1 MSQEANPDALP
12 GGPALEDEEKA
23 RADLYALLG
32 RLFYGPPDAALLRAI
47 VGGGAI
53 GGEEANAPLALA
65 WRDLGHACAAS
76 NEDAARVEYDS
87 LFIGTGKAE
96 ISLYLGAYSGR
107 GAADRLLLD
116 LKEFLAARGLARRES
131 AREPE
136 DHIAAVF
143 EVMRHLIAG
152 ERASVADQKA
162 FFNTY
167 VWSGATALCDAI
179 VDSPKTDLYEP
190 VARFARSFLELERT
204 AFDLG

>member
-1 MSQEANPDALP
+1 MSEDADAPP
-12 GGPALEDEEKA
+12 GAPALEDEEKA

-53 GGEEANAPLALA
+53 GGNEANAPLAIA
-65 WRDLGHACAAS
+65 WRELAQACAAT
-76 NEDAARVEYDS
+76 NEEAARVEYDS
-87 LFIGTGKAE
+87 VFVGTGKAE
-96 ISLYLGAYSGR
+96 ISLYLGAYAGR

-131 AREPE
+131 AKEPE
-136 DHIAAVF
+136 DHVAAVC
-143 EVMRHLIAG
+143 EVMRHLIVG
-152 ERASVADQKA
+152 ERASVADQKD

-167 VWSGATALCDAI
+167 LWSSATALCDAI
-179 VDSPKTDLYEP
+179 VASPQTGLYKP
-190 VARFARSFLELERT
+190 VARFARSFLELEHT

>member
-1 MSQEANPDALP
+1 MSQEADPGAPAGSSALD
-12 GGPALEDEEKA
+12 EEEKA

-32 RLFYGPPDAALLRAI
+32 RMFYGPPDAALLRAI
-47 VGGGAI
+47 VGGGDVGA
-53 GGEEANAPLALA
+53 EAANAPLALA
-65 WRDLGHACAAS
+65 WRDLGQACALS

-167 VWSGATALCDAI
+167 LWSGATALCDAI
-179 VDSPKTDLYEP
+179 VDSPKTDLYKA
-190 VARFARSFLELERT
+190 VARFAKSFLELEHT
-204 AFDLG
+204 AFEIG

>member
-1 MSQEANPDALP
+1 MNEGTDAAP
-12 GGPALEDEEKA
+12 GSPALENEEKA

-53 GGEEANAPLALA
+53 GGEEANAPLAIA
-65 WRDLGHACAAS
+65 WRELGHACAAS

-87 LFIGTGKAE
+87 VFVGTGKAE
-96 ISLYLGAYSGR
+96 ISLYLGAYAGR

-116 LKEFLAARGLARRES
+116 LKQYLAARGLAKRES
-131 AREPE
+131 AKEPE
-136 DHIAAVF
+136 HHVAAVF

-152 ERASVADQKA
+152 ERASVADQKD
-162 FFNTY
+162 FFNAY

-179 VDSPKTDLYEP
+179 VASPQTDLYKP
-190 VARFARSFLELERT
+190 VARFARSFLELEHT

>member
-1 MSQEANPDALP
+1 VNQGTDALP
-12 GGPALEDEEKA
+12 GSPALEDEEKA

-53 GGEEANAPLALA
+53 GGEAANAPLALA
-65 WRDLGHACAAS
+65 WRELGHACAAS
-76 NEDAARVEYDS
+76 SEEAARVEYDS
-87 LFIGTGKAE
+87 VFVGTGKAE
-96 ISLYLGAYSGR
+96 ISVYLGAYLGR
-107 GAADRLLLD
+107 AGADRVLVD

-131 AREPE
+131 AKEPE
-136 DHIAAVF
+136 DHIAAVC
-143 EVMRHLIAG
+143 EVMRHLIAE

-162 FFNTY
+162 FFNAY

-179 VDSPKTDLYEP
+179 IDSAKTDLYKS

-204 AFDLG
+204 AFDIG

>member
-1 MSQEANPDALP
+1 MNPDAPP
-12 GGPALEDEEKA
+12 GGPALEEEEKA

-65 WRDLGHACAAS
+65 WRELIHACTAS
-76 NEDAARVEYDS
+76 NEDAARAEYDS
-87 LFIGTGKAE
+87 VFIGTGKAE
-96 ISLYLGAYSGR
+96 ISPYLGAYAGR

-116 LKEFLAARGLARRES
+116 LKEFLAAHGLARRDS
-131 AREPE
+131 AKEPE
-136 DHIAAVF
+136 DHVAAVF
-143 EVMRHLIAG
+143 EVMRHLIVD

-179 VDSPKTDLYEP
+179 VDSPQTALYKP
-190 VARFARSFLELERT
+190 VARFARSFLELEHT